1 MDKRAALI
9 HTLKQERAG
18 YVARGLHERV
28 AAIDEVLASMGEREL
43 ASVEPEVERATV
55 TKGKRRKKT
64 EAR

>member
-9 HTLKQERAG
+9 ATLKQERAG

-43 ASVEPEVERATV
+43 AAIEPVTERATA

-64 EAR
+64 ESR